1 MSAFKNRGQRG
12 KPFGFPSTHGKP
24 QAASRRGFRE
34 HKNFYPILTFSKGSL
49 VVLDKLA
56 GDQVDLFVN
65 GLCVA
70 RGDVVVI
77 DDNFGIRITEVLKRP
92 ELSELTRA
100 D

>member
-1 MSAFKNRGQRG
+1 MD
-12 KPFGFPSTHGKP
+12 
-24 QAASRRGFRE
+24 E
-34 HKNFYPILTFSKGSL
+34 ILTFYKASL
-49 VVLDKLA
+49 VGFDKLA
-56 GDQVDLFVN
+56 GDLVDLFVN